1 MNKVNFLSLIPN
13 MKMNSI
19 NHEDSKSADIITF
32 WYLQRVK
39 EQWFKSTP
47 ELDNEIHDKYYSLWK
62 KAASGELDSW
72 TSSAIGC
79 LALTIILDQFPLNM
93 FRGQAKSFSSAEK
106 AIDVAKTAISQEL
119 DQQLTKEQ
127 KIFLYMPLMHSENL
141 IDQDMAIEL
150 FELADL
156 ESNLRFAKHHRS
168 IIKRF
173 GRFPHR
179 NIILD
184 RESSEEEIAY
194 LHSKEAFFG

>member
-1 MNKVNFLSLIPN
+1 MI
-13 MKMNSI
+13 
-19 NHEDSKSADIITF
+19 ESKPTDIINF
-32 WYLQRVK
+32 WYLQRIQ

-47 ELDNEIHDKYYSLWK
+47 ELDNEIRDTYYLLWK
-62 KAASGELDSW
+62 KAASGELDNW

-79 LALTIILDQFPLNM
+79 LSLTIILDQFPLNM
-93 FRGQAKSFSSAEK
+93 FRGQAKSFSSEEK
-106 AIDVAKTAISQEL
+106 SIQVAKIAISQEL
-119 DQQLTKEQ
+119 DKQLTKEQ

-150 FELADL
+150 FELAGL

-179 NIILD
+179 NIALN
-184 RESSEEEIAY
+184 RESSDEEIAY
-194 LHSKEAFFG
+194 LHSKEAFPG